1 MTANSVE
8 LPQSTKLS
16 CHLFGTVFPLV
27 HRFIGK
33 GSTLSSKHMALS
45 TQTKAGTC
53 HIAHSYFFPVPLQR
67 NGEQRCCEWQ
77 QLRLASTNLDIE
89 SSRQTLMVSVGKLDI
104 PVVEEQ
110 HAPMALRCINQPQP
124 HTAPAL
130 RTHRGY
136 LPVWINGPSAIVTF
150 CPVWLDNG
158 RHSTIPLSR
167 QMVKSNQTDRIRA
180 VLCQKAK
187 LNAT

>member
-1 MTANSVE
+1 MTANRVE
-8 LPQSTKLS
+8 LPRSTKLS
-16 CHLFGTVFPLV
+16 CHLFGTVFPLL

-45 TQTKAGTC
+45 TQTNVGTC

-67 NGEQRCCEWQ
+67 NGEQQCWEWQ

-89 SSRQTLMVSVGKLDI
+89 SSWQTLMVSVWKLDL

-110 HAPMALRCINQPQP
+110 HAPLALRCINQP
-124 HTAPAL
+124 HAAPAL

-136 LPVWINGPSAIVTF
+136 LPVWINGSSAIVTF

-158 RHSTIPLSR
+158 RHSTIPPSR
-167 QMVKSNQTDRIRA
+167 QMVKSNQTDRIRE
-180 VLCQKAK
+180 VQWQKAM